1 MKKKLPINKDLSHIS
16 VENLLE
22 MIYYLN
28 KKFGNEILNKLE
40 KEKSERILNDY
51 KKSSKNYP
59 PKNYYKPWT
68 KEEEI
73 IVMESLNAKMS
84 LENIADILGR
94 SVNAIEIRIKR
105 LSIYEADRFKNVPV
119 TNEN

>member
-1 MKKKLPINKDLSHIS
+1 MKEKLSLIKHKNLSHIS
-16 VENLLE
+16 VENILE
-22 MIYYLN
+22 MMYYIN
-28 KKFGNEILNKLE
+28 KTFGDEILNKLE
-40 KEKSERILNDY
+40 KEKSERIFDTH
-51 KKSSKNYP
+51 KESSKIYP

-73 IVMESLNAKMS
+73 IVMESLNAKMPI
-84 LENIADILGR
+84 ENIADILGR

-105 LSIYEADRFKNVPV
+105 LSIFKNVRV

>member
-1 MKKKLPINKDLSHIS
+1 MKEKLTIDKDLSHIS

-105 LSIYEADRFKNVPV
+105 LSIFKNVRV

>member
-1 MKKKLPINKDLSHIS
+1 MKEKLTIDKDLS
-16 VENLLE
+16 
-22 MIYYLN
+22 
-28 KKFGNEILNKLE
+28 
-40 KEKSERILNDY
+40 
-51 KKSSKNYP
+51 
-59 PKNYYKPWT
+59 
-68 KEEEI
+68 
-73 IVMESLNAKMS
+73 NAKMS

>member
-1 MKKKLPINKDLSHIS
+1 MKKKLTIDKDLSHIS

-40 KEKSERILNDY
+40 KEKSERIFDTH
-51 KKSSKNYP
+51 KESSKIYP

-73 IVMESLNAKMS
+73 IVMESLNAKMPI
-84 LENIADILGR
+84 ENIADTLGR
-94 SVNAIEIRIKR
+94 SVNAIKIRIKR
-105 LSIYEADRFKNVPV
+105 LSIFKNVRV